1 MTCNS
6 CGATVETG
14 TVFCHLCGA
23 PVGAAPSA
31 VGEPA
36 SAGPLRLSLEASAL
50 GLFGR
55 SLLMAL
61 SFPFVIPVPWV
72 ISWFTGWLAGEVR
85 ASNGENFRFSGTAA
99 NVWKIIAL
107 YVLVYAVSFGTGL
120 ARDENDGPFWVYF
133 PSLLSHLVMLALG
146 WMFTRWTINH
156 LELNGRHWRF
166 DGSVW
171 GFIGWNLLVS
181 VSILT
186 IIGWAW
192 AIAGFYDWVASHVRD
207 AGGDLRFLGAG
218 HQVLWRTIVLVPFC
232 IPIVTIPW
240 ALKWYYDWLV
250 SQVELTPESG
260 NVEASRTPAAQ
271 GISS

>member
-14 TVFCHLCGA
+14 AVFCHLCGA
-23 PVGAAPSA
+23 PVGAAPAA

-55 SLLMAL
+55 SFLMAL

-85 ASNGENFRFSGTAA
+85 ASNGETFRFSGTAA

-107 YVLVYAVSFGTGL
+107 YVLVYAVAFGTGL
-120 ARDENDGPFWVYF
+120 ARDENDGPFWIYF

-156 LELNGRHWRF
+156 LELNGRQWRF

-192 AIAGFYDWVASHVRD
+192 AMAGFYDWIASHVRD

-240 ALKWYYDWLV
+240 AIKWYYDWLV
-250 SQVELTPESG
+250 SQLELTPEGS
-260 NVEASRTPAAQ
+260 S
-271 GISS
+271 ISTSVA